1 MEKFL
6 LLVALP
12 VVLVC
17 ATIEACVLSRR
28 RQFNWKAMAVSI
40 FDLAARTVIAILLPL
55 SIAAPVVD
63 FAWQHRLTT
72 IELDTLPAILILFV
86 GQEFFYYWYHRGAHR
101 VRWFWCHHSVHHSPN
116 ELTLFAAFRVGLVG
130 KLVGTAVFFVPLMWI
145 GFAPRIVAATLA
157 LNLLYQ
163 FWIHAT
169 WIPKLGWMEQVF
181 NTPSSHRVHHA
192 ANLEY
197 LDANFGGVLII
208 FDRLF
213 GTYRNERDD
222 IPCRYGLVQ
231 PQTSYN
237 PLRVEFDEWYRL
249 LKDLLSARSVRAFV
263 GYIVMP
269 PGWNPNGSGD
279 TTEELR
285 QRDVA
290 AKSCS
295 LAQICVEQRNM
306 Q

>member
-1 MEKFL
+1 MERFL

-12 VVLVC
+12 VVLAC
-17 ATIEACVLSRR
+17 AAIEACILSRR
-28 RQFNWKAMAVSI
+28 NQFDWKAMAISI
-40 FDLAARTVIAILLPL
+40 FDLIGRSAIAILVPV
-55 SIAAPVVD
+55 SIASPIID
-63 FAWQHRLTT
+63 FAWRNRLTT
-72 IELDTLPAILILFV
+72 IQLDALPAMIILFF

-116 ELTLFAAFRVGLVG
+116 ELNLSAAFRVGLIG
-130 KLVGTAVFFVPLMWI
+130 KLVGTAVFFVPLIWI
-145 GFAPRIVAATLA
+145 GFAPRVVAATLA

-169 WIPKLGWMEQVF
+169 WIPKLGWMEHVF

-213 GTYRNERDD
+213 GTYMKECDN

-237 PLRVEFDEWYRL
+237 PLRVEFDEWVSL
-249 LKDLLSARSVRAFV
+249 FKDLMGARSVRAFI

-269 PGWNPNGSGD
+269 PGWNPNGKGE

-285 QRDVA
+285 QRNHTA
-290 AKSCS
+290 
-295 LAQICVEQRNM
+295 IE
-306 Q
+306 